1 MTDKIKKATD
11 TFFEIFVIYVVFMAL
26 AGVLFSWVED
36 KTLFDS
42 IWWASAT
49 AMTVG
54 YGDIFPVT
62 IVGKILGMFLMHF
75 VVLVIAP
82 LIVVRLTGKIIEDQ
96 NQFTA
101 EEQEQIKNDLKEIKG
116 LLQK

>member
-11 TFFEIFVIYVVFMAL
+11 TFLEIFLIYVAFMAL
-26 AGVLFSWVED
+26 AGVLFSFIED
-36 KTLFDS
+36 KTLFES
-42 IWWASAT
+42 FWWASAT

-54 YGDIFPVT
+54 YGDIYPAT
-62 IVGKILGMFLMHF
+62 IAGKVLAMVLMHF
-75 VVLVIAP
+75 VPLVIAP

-101 EEQEQIKNDLKEIKG
+101 EEQEKIMKDLEDIKA
-116 LLQK
+116 LLEK